1 MCTAATKLSATLNF
15 SQADFVDFKKTHSI
29 EGTWGVP
36 LKVIRPFLYH
46 LAGFGLKFV
55 RALVLGHGLELVEVA
70 NKLGDCAVVRW
81 CWEKDDQRVAVEV
94 VSPSLLIQKLVMSL
108 GMIDLILGMKDLILG
123 VTTNKKRHMARNIR
137 HESAC
142 ASHGVLVEV
151 RQMEVV
157 AAMVLERKA
166 HDSLQRQENILKLHD
181 IEDVVC
187 CQSG

>member
-1 MCTAATKLSATLNF
+1 MCTAAMKLSATLNF

-55 RALVLGHGLELVEVA
+55 RALVLGHGLELVEVT

-81 CWEKDDQRVAVEV
+81 CWEKVDHDLVVEDDQRVAVEV

-123 VTTNKKRHMARNIR
+123 VTTNVDCM
-137 HESAC
+137 
-142 ASHGVLVEV
+142 
-151 RQMEVV
+151 
-157 AAMVLERKA
+157 
-166 HDSLQRQENILKLHD
+166 
-181 IEDVVC
+181 
-187 CQSG
+187 